1 MNPIMK
7 WLGIAA
13 LALGCGWAV
22 FHFEGGHAS
31 AKAAA
36 AVVQAEQQHVAAVA
50 SAAQGAVYD
59 QQVQA
64 QAPKIQTDSAQVA
77 ALRAQLAALR
87 SRPVPPPAAPGTPD
101 PQPVAEP
108 VDLVAVVAQQ
118 DLLIKAQDVQI
129 QDQAVQI
136 HTLTLDRDSWKTAYD
151 SSSKEA
157 SLRQIALEAQ
167 IAATKASRWQG
178 RIEGFVVGLG
188 VGYAGG
194 KFR

>member
-22 FHFEGGHAS
+22 FRFEAGHAT
-31 AKAAA
+31 AKVAA
-36 AVVQAEQQHVAAVA
+36 AVAQAEQQHVAAVA

-64 QAPKIQTDSAQVA
+64 QAPKIQNDSAQVA

-87 SRPVPPPAAPGTPD
+87 SRPVPPPAAPGPD
-101 PQPVAEP
+101 PQPVAP
-108 VDLVAVVAQQ
+108 PPDLVAVVAQQ

-136 HTLTLDRDSWKTAYD
+136 HTLTLDRDAWHTAYD

-178 RIEGFVVGLG
+178 RIEGFVVGIG
-188 VGYAGG
+188 AGYLGG
-194 KFR
+194 KLK

>member
-1 MNPIMK
+1 MNPILK
-7 WLGIAA
+7 WGGIAL

-22 FHFEGGHAS
+22 FHFEAGHAS
-31 AKAAA
+31 AKVAA
-36 AVVQAEQQHVAAVA
+36 AVAQAEQQHVAAVA
-50 SAAQGAVYD
+50 SAAQGVVYD
-59 QQVQA
+59 QQVQV

-87 SRPVPPPAAPGTPD
+87 SRPVPPPPAPGTPD
-101 PQPVAEP
+101 PQPVSPP

-136 HTLTLDRDSWKTAYD
+136 HTLTLDRDAWKTAYD

-157 SLRQIALEAQ
+157 NLRQIALEAQ

-188 VGYAGG
+188 AGYVGG